1 VAVRFSHL
9 SDSDIH
15 RRRVELYSLRFELA
29 FLKLEFLLRKANF
42 DPEQPRDDQGRWTD
56 GGGRPKVPKQ
66 RPPTAQLRN
75 RIVKEVAK
83 WLVKAALREAALGPV
98 AGTAVNVLD
107 AASWLYEYYP
117 YIRSYLDTPKSLDEL
132 QQAVSDPQKGYDIH
146 HIVEQT
152 PAAQDGFPRWRI
164 DAPDNL
170 VSIPTLKHW
179 EISGWYQT
187 RNKDFGGLSPREYL
201 QGRTW
206 EERVSIGR
214 DALMGSGVLK
224 P

>member
-1 VAVRFSHL
+1 
-9 SDSDIH
+9 
-15 RRRVELYSLRFELA
+15 
-29 FLKLEFLLRKANF
+29 
-42 DPEQPRDDQGRWTD
+42 
-56 GGGRPKVPKQ
+56 
-66 RPPTAQLRN
+66 LRN

-152 PAAQDGFPRWRI
+152 LAAQDGFPRWQI

-170 VSIPTLKHW
+170 VSIPTLKHR
-179 EISGWYQT
+179 EISAWYGTKNPQY
-187 RNKDFGGLSPREYL
+187 DDLSPRDYL
-201 QGRTW
+201 RGKSW
-206 EERVSIGR
+206 EERDRVGLE
-214 DALMGSGVLK
+214 ALIDHGVLK